1 MDEVVKRDD
10 VGVFQVLQQ
19 RHWKKHKVSESRL
32 DGLGTETPQRA
43 GGECRGE
50 ETAGRGLSLGPWAC
64 TFSDGGAGGS
74 LVMLEPDLLQ
84 GHQVL
89 GEFAPPFEDR
99 GVRPLETQTGDVL

>member
-32 DGLGTETPQRA
+32 DDTTTSGWGV
-43 GGECRGE
+43 
-50 ETAGRGLSLGPWAC
+50 SLGGGSSQTRAQPGRPRAC

-89 GEFAPPFEDR
+89 GEFAPAFEDR

>member
-1 MDEVVKRDD
+1 MSGRRKQPDEGSAWARW
-10 VGVFQVLQQ
+10 
-19 RHWKKHKVSESRL
+19 RPR
-32 DGLGTETPQRA
+32 
-43 GGECRGE
+43 
-50 ETAGRGLSLGPWAC
+50 PWAC

-89 GEFAPPFEDR
+89 GEFAPAFEDR